1 MYHQLWLATRLSL
14 IHCLMSNQMPVF
26 GNTLAMSAGNDRI
39 ELAKITGITPDWFT
53 FSGM

>member
-1 MYHQLWLATRLSL
+1 MYHQ
-14 IHCLMSNQMPVF
+14 PVVVHQVVVDPLL
-26 GNTLAMSAGNDRI
+26 NPTALLPSADAMSAGNARI

>member
-1 MYHQLWLATRLSL
+1 MIELLLSVRLSL
-14 IHCLMSNQMPVF
+14 TNDCRPFQFVAV
-26 GNTLAMSAGNDRI
+26 AMSAGNARI